1 MDKCS
6 IFAPRKVPPPT
17 SARRKK
23 FYPPPLGE
31 DLREAYKYIM
41 EAKEPIVKLIKALLE
56 INMPAQRQL
65 LIDFMMGRR
74 SRQIEEYELFDKEYF
89 GVGETNDEDF
99 WATIIDTAY
108 ENGLLKQMVTK
119 KNALLPTA
127 SGKKFAR
134 KPKSFTIPDDESIN
148 ETESDVPEIDSILE
162 QAQADRPTNVHTV
175 SQLAKQQIKLITAID
190 RHIALD
196 SYAETEGLG
205 LDEVLDELELLAEQ
219 KRHLDITYFTDEVLG
234 DDCMNELLD
243 YFENAKSDSMDKAMK
258 EYGDIYKEEELRLAR
273 IVFRMNKIS

>member
-1 MDKCS
+1 
-6 IFAPRKVPPPT
+6 
-17 SARRKK
+17 
-23 FYPPPLGE
+23 
-31 DLREAYKYIM
+31 M

-65 LIDFMMGRR
+65 LIDFMMGIR

-99 WATIIDTAY
+99 WATIIDIAY

-119 KNALLPTA
+119 KNALVPTA
-127 SGKKFAR
+127 AGKKFAKR
-134 KPKSFTIPDDESIN
+134 PKSFTIPDDEAIT
-148 ETESDVPEIDSILE
+148 ETETDVPEIDSILE
-162 QAQADRPTNVHTV
+162 QAQKDRLMAGHTV
-175 SQLAKQQIKLITAID
+175 SPLAKQQIKLITAID
-190 RHIALD
+190 RHLALD
-196 SYAETEGLG
+196 SYAESEGLG

-234 DDCMNELLD
+234 DECMSELLD
-243 YFENAKSDSMDKAMK
+243 YFENAKSDDMDKAMK

>member
-1 MDKCS
+1 
-6 IFAPRKVPPPT
+6 
-17 SARRKK
+17 
-23 FYPPPLGE
+23 
-31 DLREAYKYIM
+31 M

-74 SRQIEEYELFDKEYF
+74 SRQIEYELFDKEYF

-99 WATIIDTAY
+99 WATIIDVAY

-119 KNALLPTA
+119 KNALVPTA
-127 SGKKFAR
+127 AGKKFAKR
-134 KPKSFTIPDDESIN
+134 PKSFTIPDDEAIT
-148 ETESDVPEIDSILE
+148 ETETDVPEIDSILE
-162 QAQADRPTNVHTV
+162 QAQKDRLMAGHTV
-175 SQLAKQQIKLITAID
+175 SPLAKQQIKLITAID
-190 RHIALD
+190 RHLALD
-196 SYAETEGLG
+196 SYAESEGLG

-234 DDCMNELLD
+234 DECMSELLD
-243 YFENAKSDSMDKAMK
+243 YFENAKSDDMDKAMK

>member
-1 MDKCS
+1 
-6 IFAPRKVPPPT
+6 
-17 SARRKK
+17 
-23 FYPPPLGE
+23 
-31 DLREAYKYIM
+31 M
-41 EAKEPIVKLIKALLE
+41 EAKEPIVKLIKALQE

-108 ENGLLKQMVTK
+108 ENGLLKQIVTK
-119 KNALLPTA
+119 KNALEPTA
-127 SGKKFAR
+127 AGKKFAK

-148 ETESDVPEIDSILE
+148 ETESEVPEIDSILE
-162 QAQADRPTNVHTV
+162 QAQTDRPANGHTV

>member
-1 MDKCS
+1 
-6 IFAPRKVPPPT
+6 
-17 SARRKK
+17 
-23 FYPPPLGE
+23 
-31 DLREAYKYIM
+31 M

-108 ENGLLKQMVTK
+108 ENGLLKQIVTK
-119 KNALLPTA
+119 KNALEPTA
-127 SGKKFAR
+127 AGKKFAK
-134 KPKSFTIPDDESIN
+134 KPKSFTIPDDESPN
-148 ETESDVPEIDSILE
+148 ETESEVPEIDSILE
-162 QAQADRPTNVHTV
+162 QAQTDRPANGHTV

-190 RHIALD
+190 RHLALD

>member
-1 MDKCS
+1 
-6 IFAPRKVPPPT
+6 
-17 SARRKK
+17 
-23 FYPPPLGE
+23 
-31 DLREAYKYIM
+31 M

-108 ENGLLKQMVTK
+108 ENGLLKQIVTK
-119 KNALLPTA
+119 KNAL
-127 SGKKFAR
+127 
-134 KPKSFTIPDDESIN
+134 E
-148 ETESDVPEIDSILE
+148 LE
-162 QAQADRPTNVHTV
+162 QAQTDRPANGHTV

-190 RHIALD
+190 RHLALD